1 MPGRLFITLTL
12 CVAHVITA
20 VALLATPASAHAD
33 PTSSTAPEDPPTT
46 TSTAPS
52 ATPQP
57 LPAPLRTPPAN
68 AASSP
73 INVPVDEETA
83 EFRAELARRQ
93 QLLDEFLA
101 QLDALDRELSVA
113 AEAHNAAVARL
124 EATRQQIARTEVDL
138 ANAEHAFA
146 VQMELL
152 NNRTAEMYKK
162 GSINSIVVLLGSESF
177 RDLIA
182 RVQFLNTIGSADA
195 QAAEKLRAQRDL
207 VRKAADELQ
216 KAQVH
221 AESLEFELKAR
232 QLEIMA
238 RIQDRQEMLAN
249 AQMELLELLDEHAA
263 QRQTEEAALL
273 RSILSGANEAGI
285 RIEPGSPVETA
296 FAYYGVPYLW
306 GGKNPAGFDCSGLL
320 YYTFKQHGVELP
332 HYSGAQFL
340 RGERIPPAALQPGDA
355 VFFGSP
361 IHHVGIYVGGG
372 YFIHAPRTGDFVRLA
387 PLAERRDYAGARRYN
402 WVPRTAPPSRAR
414 VNPAAPFAA
423 IR

>member
-1 MPGRLFITLTL
+1 MPSGQFIATFTL
-12 CVAHVITA
+12 CVAQLITA
-20 VALLATPASAHAD
+20 AALLAAPASAHANPID
-33 PTSSTAPEDPPTT
+33 
-46 TSTAPS
+46 S
-52 ATPQP
+52 ATPSPPATASTTPQP
-57 LPAPLRTPPAN
+57 PAPLRTPPADN
-68 AASSP
+68 SSSA

-101 QLDALDRELSVA
+101 QLDALDRELSIA
-113 AEAHNAAVARL
+113 AEAHNAAVSRL

-138 ANAEHAFA
+138 ANAEHAYS

-152 NNRTAEMYKK
+152 NGRTAEMYKE
-162 GSINSIVVLLGSESF
+162 GSLSPLVMLLGSDSF
-177 RDLIA
+177 QDLIA
-182 RVQFLNTIGSADA
+182 RVQFLNAIGSADA
-195 QAAEKLRAQRDL
+195 EAAEKLRAQRDL
-207 VRKAADELQ
+207 VRESADRLRE
-216 KAQVH
+216 AQTH
-221 AESLEFELKAR
+221 AETLEFELKAR
-232 QLEIMA
+232 QIEIMA
-238 RIQDRQEMLAN
+238 RIEERQKMLAN
-249 AQMELLELLDEHAA
+249 AQLELLELLDEHAA
-263 QRQTEEAALL
+263 QRQTEETALL

-361 IHHVGIYVGGG
+361 IHHVGMYVGGG
-372 YFIHAPRTGDFVRLA
+372 YFIHAPRTGDFVSLA